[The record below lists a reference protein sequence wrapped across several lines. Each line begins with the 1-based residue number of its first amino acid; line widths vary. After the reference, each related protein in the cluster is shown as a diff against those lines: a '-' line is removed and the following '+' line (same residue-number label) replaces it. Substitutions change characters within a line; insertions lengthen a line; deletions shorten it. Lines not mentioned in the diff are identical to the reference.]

1 MYCTNTCILKLAWFI
16 VCDLRKVIFTDKPA
30 KCPMA
35 PKEAATLKAV
45 YDYLV
50 STNRPY
56 SVNDIVMNLH
66 KEHGKAAVQRVLDQ
80 MVEEDKLKIK
90 LNGKQSCFYA
100 NQEMFETCSEQELA
114 GLDKN
119 YAEIVAELKVT
130 GEQVKQA
137 EAKLRVLTGSLT
149 NAEAGA
155 ELEQLTSEN
164 KKLGERLRKLENNQ
178 GVSLVARVSFI
189 LPFSNVMFRSSL
201 LPIKPR

>member
-16 VCDLRKVIFTDKPA
+16 VCDLRKVIFTDNPA

-80 MVEEDKLKIK
+80 MVAEEKLKIK
-90 LNGKQSCFYA
+90 LNGKQSCFYV

-114 GLDKN
+114 GLDKDHSEIE
-119 YAEIVAELKVT
+119 AEVKAT
-130 GEQVKQA
+130 GEKVKQA
-137 EAKLRVLTGSLT
+137 EARLKVLTGSLT
-149 NAEAGA
+149 DAEAGA
-155 ELEQLTSEN
+155 ELQQLTLEN

-178 GVSLVARVSFI
+178 GVRGNREVVSFI
-189 LPFSNVMFRSSL
+189 LPISCLGHHCCR
-201 LPIKPR
+201 

>member
-1 MYCTNTCILKLAWFI
+1 
-16 VCDLRKVIFTDKPA
+16 
-30 KCPMA
+30 MA
-35 PKEAATLKAV
+35 PKESATLKAV

-90 LNGKQSCFYA
+90 LNGKQSCFYV
-100 NQEMFETCSEQELA
+100 NQERFETCSEQELA

-119 YAEIVAELKVT
+119 YSEIEEEVKVT
-130 GEQVKQA
+130 GEKVKQA
-137 EAKLRVLTGSLT
+137 DARLKVLAGSLT
-149 NAEAGA
+149 DAEARA
-155 ELEQLTSEN
+155 QLQQLTEEN

-178 GVSLVARVSFI
+178 EVRGESGSCQF
-189 LPFSNVMFRSSL
+189 
-201 LPIKPR
+201 

>member
-1 MYCTNTCILKLAWFI
+1 
-16 VCDLRKVIFTDKPA
+16 
-30 KCPMA
+30 MA
-35 PKEAATLKAV
+35 PKESATQKAV

-80 MVEEDKLKIK
+80 MVAEEKLKIK

-119 YAEIVAELKVT
+119 YSELEEEVKAT
-130 GEQVKQA
+130 GEKVKQT
-137 EAKLRVLTGSLT
+137 EAKLKQLTGSQT
-149 NAEAGA
+149 NAEAEA
-155 ELEQLTSEN
+155 QLQQISSEN
-164 KKLGERLRKLENNQ
+164 KKLGERLKKLENNQ
-178 GVSLVARVSFI
+178 GVREETAVLLVLCFDN
-189 LPFSNVMFRSSL
+189 LMFRLSL
-201 LPIKPR
+201 LRIKPR

>member
-1 MYCTNTCILKLAWFI
+1 
-16 VCDLRKVIFTDKPA
+16 
-30 KCPMA
+30 MA
-35 PKEAATLKAV
+35 PKESATLKAV

-80 MVEEDKLKIK
+80 MVAEEKLKIK

-119 YAEIVAELKVT
+119 YAEIEAELKAT
-130 GEQVKQA
+130 GEKVKQA
-137 EAKLRVLTGSLT
+137 EARLKVLTGSLT
-149 NAEAGA
+149 DAEAGA
-155 ELEQLTSEN
+155 ELQQLTSEN

-178 GVSLVARVSFI
+178 GVRGETVVW
-189 LPFSNVMFRSSL
+189 
-201 LPIKPR
+201 

>member
-1 MYCTNTCILKLAWFI
+1 
-16 VCDLRKVIFTDKPA
+16 
-30 KCPMA
+30 MA
-35 PKEAATLKAV
+35 PKESATLKAV

-90 LNGKQSCFYA
+90 LNGKQSCFYV
-100 NQEMFETCSEQELA
+100 NQERFETCSEQELA

-119 YAEIVAELKVT
+119 YSEIEEEVKVT
-130 GEQVKQA
+130 GEKVKQA
-137 EAKLRVLTGSLT
+137 DARLKVLAGSLT
-149 NAEAGA
+149 DAEARA
-155 ELEQLTSEN
+155 QLQQLTEEN

-178 GVSLVARVSFI
+178 EVRGESRVLSVLV
-189 LPFSNVMFRSSL
+189 
-201 LPIKPR
+201 

>member
-1 MYCTNTCILKLAWFI
+1 
-16 VCDLRKVIFTDKPA
+16 
-30 KCPMA
+30 MA
-35 PKEAATLKAV
+35 PKESATLKAV

-90 LNGKQSCFYA
+90 LNGKQSCFYV
-100 NQEMFETCSEQELA
+100 NQERFETCSEQELA

-119 YAEIVAELKVT
+119 YSEIEEEVKVT
-130 GEQVKQA
+130 GEKVKQA
-137 EAKLRVLTGSLT
+137 DARLKVLAGSLT
-149 NAEAGA
+149 DADARA
-155 ELEQLTSEN
+155 QLEQLTAEN

-178 GVSLVARVSFI
+178 EVRGESGSCQF
-189 LPFSNVMFRSSL
+189 
-201 LPIKPR
+201 

>member
-1 MYCTNTCILKLAWFI
+1 
-16 VCDLRKVIFTDKPA
+16 
-30 KCPMA
+30 MA

-80 MVEEDKLKIK
+80 MVAEEKLKIK

-114 GLDKN
+114 GLDKD
-119 YAEIVAELKVT
+119 YSEIEAEVKAT
-130 GEQVKQA
+130 GEKVKQTDA
-137 EAKLRVLTGSLT
+137 GLKELAGSLT
-149 NAEAGA
+149 NAEAKA
-155 ELEQLTSEN
+155 ELQQFSSEN
-164 KKLGERLRKLENNQ
+164 KKLGERLKKLENNQ
-178 GVSLVARVSFI
+178 GVRGDLVELSELYV
-189 LPFSNVMFRSSL
+189 LPLSCSGHHCCRQSQGDEAT
-201 LPIKPR
+201 

>member
-1 MYCTNTCILKLAWFI
+1 
-16 VCDLRKVIFTDKPA
+16 
-30 KCPMA
+30 MA
-35 PKEAATLKAV
+35 PKESATLKAV

-90 LNGKQSCFYA
+90 LNGKQSCFYV
-100 NQEMFETCSEQELA
+100 NQERFETCSEQELA

-119 YAEIVAELKVT
+119 YSEIEEEVKVT
-130 GEQVKQA
+130 GEKVKQA
-137 EAKLRVLTGSLT
+137 DARLKVLAGSLT
-149 NAEAGA
+149 DAEAKA
-155 ELEQLTSEN
+155 QLQQLTAEN

-178 GVSLVARVSFI
+178 EVRGESGSCQF
-189 LPFSNVMFRSSL
+189 
-201 LPIKPR
+201 